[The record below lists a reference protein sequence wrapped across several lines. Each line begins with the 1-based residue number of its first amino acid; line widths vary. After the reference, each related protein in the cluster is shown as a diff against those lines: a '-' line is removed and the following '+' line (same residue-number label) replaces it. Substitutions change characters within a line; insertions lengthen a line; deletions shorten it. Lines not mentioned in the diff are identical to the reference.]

1 MRTRTEIERSLDHLT
16 KLLLYRAE
24 GGRCFVCG
32 KAAHDPAHIFGR
44 SRRLIRWDVHATGN
58 VHLLCRTCH
67 EQDEAHPA
75 DSEYKAEFVK
85 RFGVIRWFD
94 LSVRSDRIMRF
105 ADHELEELEEKMQA
119 RLESPESAECG

>member
-32 KAAHDPAHIFGR
+32 KTAHDPAHIFGR
-44 SRRLIRWDVHATGN
+44 SRRLIRWD
-58 VHLLCRTCH
+58 
-67 EQDEAHPA
+67 
-75 DSEYKAEFVK
+75 
-85 RFGVIRWFD
+85 VIRWFD